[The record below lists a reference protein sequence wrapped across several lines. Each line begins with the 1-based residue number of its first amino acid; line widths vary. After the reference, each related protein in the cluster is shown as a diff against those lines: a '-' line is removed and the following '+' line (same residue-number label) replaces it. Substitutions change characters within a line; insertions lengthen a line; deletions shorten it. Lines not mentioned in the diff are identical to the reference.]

1 MRRFSSQTVFNS
13 FLYGGASALLAI
25 DLFFL
30 VKALFQNN
38 FVPVVP
44 ILAGILIT
52 AGLLLVVYAE
62 RHARE
67 EDKREVRRLSRVAHQ
82 LESPLHALQD
92 DIEYLVREADKL
104 PAELRMKL
112 KKMDTKSKVLLE
124 NIRDVFLMQRASQ
137 GSIAKEERV
146 YDLCALVHESVERS
160 KTLASARNVQ
170 ITQKAHCQHAP
181 VQVDRQLFFIALG
194 HLLENGILYTL
205 TPGLVNV
212 VIMRGKNEARVI
224 VQDRGIGI
232 TPKDAD
238 SVFLP
243 FSRGHKAEQFDADGI
258 GVGLTLAKQIV
269 EEFGGS
275 LRWKSRT
282 ASTGTEFEIRLPLA
296 EKG

>member
-13 FLYGGASALLAI
+13 FLYGGASTLLAI

-30 VKALFQNN
+30 IKALFQNN

-44 ILAGILIT
+44 IMAGILIT

-67 EDKREVRRLSRVAHQ
+67 EDKKETRRLSRVAHQ

-112 KKMDTKSKVLLE
+112 KRMDTKSKVLLE

-137 GSIAKEERV
+137 GAIAKEERT
-146 YDLCALVHESVERS
+146 YDLCALVTESIERA
-160 KTLASARNVQ
+160 KPLASARNVQ
-170 ITQKAHCQHAP
+170 ITKKAHCQNAP
-181 VQVDRQLFFIALG
+181 VRVDRQLFFIALG

-212 VIMRGKNEARVI
+212 VVIRGKNEVRVI
-224 VQDRGIGI
+224 VQDRGVGI
-232 TPKDAD
+232 MQRDSDA
-238 SVFLP
+238 VFLP
-243 FSRGHKAEQFDADGI
+243 FMRGHKAEQFDPDGI
-258 GVGLTLAKQIV
+258 GVGLTLAKQV
-269 EEFGGS
+269 MEEFGGS

-296 EKG
+296 E